1 MKDLTELS
9 FTELDSLYADGK
21 ATPVDVVEAHL
32 GLIARRDGVVKSFLH
47 VFGDRAMERAKVLA
61 EEGSDGRPLYGV
73 PIAVKDNICTRGLP
87 TSCASRILEGY
98 RPPYDA
104 TVVERLEEAG
114 AVIIGKTNLDE
125 FAMGSSTENSA
136 FGATRNPWNPDC
148 APGGSSGGSA
158 AAVAAGLVPAA
169 LGSDTGGSI
178 RQPAAFCGVVGLKGT
193 YGRVSRYGLVAFASS
208 LDQIGPFTRNIED
221 CARLME
227 VIGGQDPHDATSI
240 PGPTPPLIAGLEAG
254 VEGLGVAI
262 PKGTEKWEIDND
274 VRRSFSETVELLKDA
289 GADIREVDLPDVD
302 ASIACY
308 YILANAE
315 ASSNLA
321 RYDGVKYGLR
331 KDAEDLVDMY
341 ERTRG
346 EGFGEE
352 VKRRILLG
360 TYVLS
365 SGYYDAYYTKAQQV
379 KALIC
384 DGFEAIFKKSDL
396 IVLPTTPTAAF
407 RIGEKIDDPI
417 AMYLSDIFTTPANIA
432 GLPAI
437 SIPSG
442 MSAEGLP
449 VGMQLMAAAGN
460 EQALLTAARFL
471 ERRYRFSEK
480 HSPDFARLEGGGRD
494 GK

>member
-9 FTELDSLYADGK
+9 ITELDKLYGSGRAS
-21 ATPVDVVEAHL
+21 PVDVVEAYL
-32 GLIARRDGVVKSFLH
+32 DLIDRRDGIVKSFLH
-47 VFGDRAMERAKVLA
+47 VFRERALERA
-61 EEGSDGRPLYGV
+61 AARASAGSNGRPQYGV
-73 PIAVKDNICTRGLP
+73 PVAVKDNICTRGLP

-104 TVVERLEEAG
+104 TVVKRLEGAG
-114 AVIIGKTNLDE
+114 AVVIGKTNLDE

-178 RQPAAFCGVVGLKGT
+178 RQPAAFCGIVGLKGT

-221 CARLME
+221 CARVME
-227 VIGGQDPHDATSI
+227 VIAGRDANDATSI
-240 PGPTPPLIAGLEAG
+240 PGPPPSLIEGLEAG
-254 VEGLGVAI
+254 ARGLRVAI
-262 PKGTEKWEIDND
+262 PKGIETWDIGEDIKG
-274 VRRSFSETVELLKDA
+274 SFDETVEILREA
-289 GADIREVDLPDVD
+289 GAAITEVDLPDVD

-321 RYDGVKYGLR
+321 RYDGIKYGLR
-331 KDAEDLVDMY
+331 KDAESLVDMY

-365 SGYYDAYYTKAQQV
+365 SGYYDAYYTKAQQI

-384 DGFEAIFKKSDL
+384 DSFEVIFKGSDL

-407 RIGEKIDDPI
+407 RLGEKIDDPI

-442 MSAEGLP
+442 VSADDLP
-449 VGMQLMAAAGN
+449 IGMQLMAAAGN
-460 EQALLTAARFL
+460 EQVLLSAARFL
-471 ERRYRFSEK
+471 ERRYRFVEK
-480 HSPDFARLEGGGRD
+480 HRPDFARLEGGERN

>member
-9 FTELDSLYADGK
+9 IAELDRAYASGR
-21 ATPVDVVEAHL
+21 ASPVDVVEAYL
-32 GLIARRDGVVKSFLH
+32 DLIDRRDEVVRSFLH
-47 VFGDRAMERAKVLA
+47 IFGDRALERASALA
-61 EEGSDGRPLYGV
+61 AEGSNGRPLYGV
-73 PIAVKDNICTRGLP
+73 PVAVKDNICMRGLP

-158 AAVAAGLVPAA
+158 AAVAAGLVPVA

-178 RQPAAFCGVVGLKGT
+178 RQPAAFCGVAGLKGT

-221 CARLME
+221 CARVME
-227 VIGGQDPHDATSI
+227 VIAGHDPHDATSI
-240 PGPTPPLIAGLEAG
+240 TGSPPPLIAGLESG
-254 VEGLGVAI
+254 VRGLKVAI
-262 PKGTEKWEIDND
+262 PKGTEKWEIGED
-274 VRRSFSETVELLKDA
+274 VRKSFDETVDILK
-289 GADIREVDLPDVD
+289 GSEADISEVDLPDVD

-331 KDAEDLVDMY
+331 KDVKNLVGMY
-341 ERTRG
+341 EQTRG

-384 DGFEAIFKKSDL
+384 DGFEAIFKGSDL

-442 MSAEGLP
+442 VSDDGLP
-449 VGMQLMAAAGN
+449 IGMQLMAAAGN
-460 EQALLTAARFL
+460 EQVLLLAARFL
-471 ERRYRFSEK
+471 EKRYGFCEK
-480 HSPDFARLEGGGRD
+480 HQPDFGRLEGGERD

>member
-1 MKDLTELS
+1 MKDLTRLS
-9 FTELDSLYADGK
+9 ITELDSEYASGNI
-21 ATPVDVVEAHL
+21 TPVDVVEAYL
-32 GLIARRDGVVKSFLH
+32 DLIDRRDGVVRSFLH
-47 VFGDRAMERAKVLA
+47 VFRHKALERASALTA
-61 EEGSDGRPLYGV
+61 EGSNGRPLYGV
-73 PIAVKDNICTRGLP
+73 PVAVKDNICTRGLP

-104 TVVERLEEAG
+104 TVVRRLEEAG
-114 AVIIGKTNLDE
+114 AIIMGKTNLDE

-136 FGATRNPWNPDC
+136 FGPTRNPWNPDC

-193 YGRVSRYGLVAFASS
+193 YGRISRYGLVAFASS
-208 LDQIGPFTRNIED
+208 LDQIGPFTRSIED

-227 VIGGQDPHDATSI
+227 VIGGHDVRDATSI
-240 PGPTPPLIAGLEAG
+240 PGSCPPLIAGLEEG
-254 VEGLGVAI
+254 VHDLEVAI
-262 PKGTEKWEIDND
+262 PKGTEKWD
-274 VRRSFSETVELLKDA
+274 VEEDIRRSFAETVDILKEA
-289 GADIREVDLPDVD
+289 GADIREVALPDVD

-331 KDAEDLVDMY
+331 RDAENLVDMY

-384 DGFEAIFKKSDL
+384 DGFEDIFEKSDL
-396 IVLPTTPTAAF
+396 IVLPTTPTTAF

-437 SIPSG
+437 SIPAGVSG
-442 MSAEGLP
+442 DGLP
-449 VGMQLMAAAGN
+449 IGMQLMASAGN
-460 EQALLTAARFL
+460 ERTLLMVARFL
-471 ERRYRFSEK
+471 ERHYEFAEK
-480 HSPDFARLEGGGRD
+480 HRPDFAKLEGGGRD